1 MGHDLGGKLG
11 SFKTISG
18 NTEEIVPQIVYGNT
32 SNHEINNQN
41 ALKYL

>member
-1 MGHDLGGKLG
+1 MGHNLGGKLG
-11 SFKTISG
+11 SFKMISG
-18 NTEEIVPQIVYGNT
+18 NTEELVSQIVYENT